1 MINTKLHNRT
11 ISPVYLNYLFC
22 LSLFE
27 LEFDKHDTIRAL
39 ARANDIECILLQHS
53 IFILGLLEIDRKM

>member
-1 MINTKLHNRT
+1 MFK
-11 ISPVYLNYLFC
+11 
-22 LSLFE
+22 